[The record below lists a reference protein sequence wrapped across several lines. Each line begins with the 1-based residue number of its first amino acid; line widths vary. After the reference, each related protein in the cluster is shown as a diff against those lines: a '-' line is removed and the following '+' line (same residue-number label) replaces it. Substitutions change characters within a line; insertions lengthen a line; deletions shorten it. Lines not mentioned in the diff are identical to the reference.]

1 MFQLFDNFFFVYY
14 ILWNKTAFNI
24 HTFIF
29 IPSAGSIYFIIFP
42 LWLIMDRNARKRPPL
57 NNELLLK
64 QGCFPCAA
72 CEILDQFTHGST
84 SGLSHVLCS
93 TNPASTATNPHLKV
107 IPSTILSKNQKNK
120 SSWNWYHTKI
130 VN

>member
-1 MFQLFDNFFFVYY
+1 
-14 ILWNKTAFNI
+14 
-24 HTFIF
+24 
-29 IPSAGSIYFIIFP
+29 
-42 LWLIMDRNARKRPPL
+42 MDRNARKRPPL

-107 IPSTILSKNQKNK
+107 IPSTILSKNQKINK
-120 SSWNWYHTKI
+120 KFPLEIDISVDNVCGKNI
-130 VN
+130 